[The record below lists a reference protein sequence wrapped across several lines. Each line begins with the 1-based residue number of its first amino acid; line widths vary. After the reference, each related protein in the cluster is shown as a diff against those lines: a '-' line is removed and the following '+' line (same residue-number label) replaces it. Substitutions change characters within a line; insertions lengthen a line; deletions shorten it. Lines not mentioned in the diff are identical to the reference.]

1 MTLTVWIT
9 ITIIALI
16 LSALF
21 SGSEIAYISSDKVRV
36 ELDIKKGGIINR
48 IINLF
53 YTRQNMFITTVL
65 VGNNVVLIIYGM
77 GMSELFN
84 PWLEQINPN
93 EAFVLAMQTII
104 STGIILFI
112 GEFFPKTIFRVNPN
126 TSLKIF
132 ALPIYLFYICLYPIT
147 RFTAFLS
154 KVLMRLVGARSEDSE
169 LGMLTVGELNQY
181 LQRTIDESD
190 HDKAVEHEVKIFHNA
205 IDFSSTYL
213 RDCMIPRNEI
223 VAIDIDETSTEEL
236 RQLFTKTGRSKII
249 VFREDID
256 NILGYIHVSELFQP
270 ERDWRDEIKPVEYA
284 PETLLANKMMRRLL
298 SEKRSIAVVID
309 EFGGTSGLVTL
320 EDLVEE
326 IFGDIQDEHDNRH
339 LTARLIAPGVYEFS
353 GRIEIDT
360 LRETYH
366 IDIPEDDEYQTL
378 AGYILTNL
386 GALPKQGDTFI
397 IDGITFQIIKA
408 AATKIELIR
417 VTLPQNEETK

>member
-1 MTLTVWIT
+1 MTPAVWIT
-9 ITIIALI
+9 ITLI
-16 LSALF
+16 SLVLSALF

-36 ELDIKKGGIINR
+36 ELDVKKGGIINR

-53 YTRQNMFITTVL
+53 YNRQNMFITTVL

-84 PWLEQINPN
+84 PWLETISTN
-93 EAFVLAMQTII
+93 EAFILASQTIL

-112 GEFFPKTIFRVNPN
+112 GEFFPKTVFRINPN

-132 ALPIYLFYICLYPIT
+132 AFPIYLFYILLYPIT

-154 KVLMRLVGARSEDSE
+154 KALMRLVGAHSQDSE

-181 LQRTIDESD
+181 LQRTIDDSD
-190 HDKAVEHEVKIFHNA
+190 HTQEVEHEVKIFHNA

-236 RQLFTKTGRSKII
+236 SRLFTSSGRSKII
-249 VFREDID
+249 VYREDID
-256 NILGYIHVSELFQP
+256 NILGYIHVSELFRP
-270 ERDWRDEIKPVEYA
+270 DHDWREEIKPVEYA

-298 SEKRSIAVVID
+298 SEKRSIAVVVD

-339 LTARLIAPGVYEFS
+339 LTARVIADGVYEFS

-360 LRETYH
+360 LRDIYH

-378 AGYILTNL
+378 AGYLLTNI
-386 GALPKQGDTFI
+386 GALPKQGDIFTL
-397 IDGITFQIIKA
+397 DDITFQIVKA

-417 VTLPQNEETK
+417 ITLPTHTDEK